1 MPMAARQAARKENQP
16 VREYLICLNAKAAEA
31 VLNEWGGAGGRSN
44 SVSLSRTSREV
55 VDINYADKRYP
66 LDVASWA
73 FENGYASDN
82 ASAQVI
88 AGL

>member
-16 VREYLICLNAKAAEA
+16 VRKYLICLNAKA
-31 VLNEWGGAGGRSN
+31 AGGRSN